1 MSDTAPLPAPGKL
14 VTVIAVKEGDSL
26 VTYGKVLVAKTH
38 MVAVAAHVEPDL
50 LMTLADSPVTVL
62 YAADDLSYIL
72 RGRVR
77 ECIKPDRLLIETV
90 GEPRVGERREYIRA
104 DIEMGVRVDAAGDSS
119 LEACQESAAELSQAP
134 EDFVFSDT
142 SIDLSGSGARFNYDL
157 MVKKGTHVVVSLQL
171 PEEMEPGVVHLCA
184 KVIRCR
190 PSKSAPETP
199 ELALEF
205 VAVPEE
211 HRELL
216 NFVVFQ
222 ARAQQLGVAGLNLTD
237 H

>member
-1 MSDTAPLPAPGKL
+1 MSGTAPLPAPGKL

-26 VTYGKVLVAKTH
+26 VTYGKVLVAKAH
-38 MVAVAAHVEPDL
+38 LVAVAAHVEPDL
-50 LMTLADSPVTVL
+50 LLTLADSPVTVL
-62 YAADDLSYIL
+62 YAVEDLSYVI

-77 ECIKPDRLLIETV
+77 ECIKPDRLLIETTA
-90 GEPRVGERREYIRA
+90 EPRVGERREYIRA
-104 DIEMGVRVDAAGDSS
+104 DVEMGVRVDADGDSS
-119 LEACQESAAELSQAP
+119 LESCQESAAELSQAP
-134 EDFVFSDT
+134 GDFVFRDT

-157 MVKKGTHVVVSLQL
+157 SVKKGTHVVVSLQL
-171 PEEMEPGVVHLCA
+171 PDDIEPGVVHLCA
-184 KVIRCR
+184 RVIRCR
-190 PSKSAPETP
+190 PSKNAPDTP
-199 ELALEF
+199 ELAVEF

-211 HRELL
+211 HRELV